1 MDELGDDYTEDEIRL
16 VRIKFISEWQI
27 DLSLVVLIIIR
38 KPGLHNSKSG
48 FLVSVSHSLYRQL
61 SFYFLLLGMRLE

>member
-1 MDELGDDYTEDEIRL
+1 MDELGDDYTEMKSGWFVL
-16 VRIKFISEWQI
+16 SLFLKWQI

-48 FLVSVSHSLYRQL
+48 FSCISVT
-61 SFYFLLLGMRLE
+61 FII